1 METIRTII
9 DKWATRQDWDEASK
23 LDLVLKFINDRQI
36 NSFDCYLSLIAAREQ
51 HWTNA
56 QIDPIERLIDC
67 IPLENLKS
75 WIVSLVQ
82 DIQEHPLSASM
93 VVDGYVEML
102 QPLAENG
109 AKTFE
114 EWRKCPKCGEYCDG
128 TCGAPEAELSGSYL
142 SIVCWHCETT
152 IYVFFRPTG
161 EPVTELPF

>member
-1 METIRTII
+1 METVRTVIE
-9 DKWATRQDWDEASK
+9 KWAERQGWSEASK

-51 HWTNA
+51 RWTNA
-56 QIDPIERLIDC
+56 QIGPIERLINC
-67 IPLENLKS
+67 IPLGNLKS

-82 DIQEHPLSASM
+82 DIQEHPLSAST

-114 EWRKCPKCGEYCDG
+114 EWRKCPECGECWDG
-128 TCGAPEAELSGSYL
+128 TEAELSGSYL
-142 SIVCWHCETT
+142 SIVCWYCGTT
-152 IYVFFRPTG
+152 IYVFFRPTR